1 MLRRT
6 LIHPLGKP
14 GTSKM
19 AFMELLGDRD
29 EQNATVYI
37 D

>member
-6 LIHPLGKP
+6 PIRPRGKP

-29 EQNATVYI
+29 DQNATVYI